1 MPPRRPALPSMAF
14 AALPPSL
21 SAGSPSSKVAI
32 DDRRRRF
39 PIIPSAPRPL
49 PPPFAF
55 ISIVMSPVDINAA
68 ALEHL
73 ESMATLHPDLS
84 GRYQNLVDLYQR
96 KLWHQLTMATLDFVS
111 DPSVTLRTTATG
123 TNSYLVL
130 FDRVILPIDKRL
142 NQLSLTRIASA
153 VSFSLLDDPPY
164 RDGVAAR
171 AILENALEKRERLGP
186 AATLYATSR
195 LGLLGL
201 TILARGGEALTTESS
216 VRALEEVRGYID
228 GNRSALSEL
237 ADTESEA
244 AVVHSA
250 FYETA
255 MTYRKAVGPPEAYYR
270 EAIQYVSYTTLS
282 ELSPDEWYHLAIDIS
297 LAALTGEGVFNF
309 GEIST
314 APALRC
320 LEGTESGY
328 LVELLNAGAR
338 GDVIGFQRIADANV
352 DAIRMQPSLVSRSD
366 AVKEKITLLALVN
379 MIFERP
385 SLERTLSFED
395 IADRVVVPVDQVEW
409 VIMRALSLKLIK
421 GTMDEVDQTVDV
433 HWVMP
438 RVLDNAQMSELATR
452 FGEWAVKVSKTKDY
466 MLEHTGALLNQ

>member
-1 MPPRRPALPSMAF
+1 
-14 AALPPSL
+14 
-21 SAGSPSSKVAI
+21 
-32 DDRRRRF
+32 
-39 PIIPSAPRPL
+39 
-49 PPPFAF
+49 
-55 ISIVMSPVDINAA
+55 MSPADITVV

-73 ESMATLHPDLS
+73 EAMATLHPDLS
-84 GRYQNLVDLYQR
+84 EQYNNLVGLYQR
-96 KLWHQLTMATLDFVS
+96 KLWHQLTVGTLEFVS
-111 DPSVTLRTTATG
+111 HPTSTLRTTAEG
-123 TNSYLVL
+123 INSYLAL
-130 FDRVILPIDKRL
+130 FDKVILPIDKKL
-142 NQLSLTRIASA
+142 NPLTLARIASA
-153 VSFSLLDDPPY
+153 VAFSLLDDPPY
-164 RDGVAAR
+164 RDGLAAR
-171 AILENALEKRERLGP
+171 AILENFLEKRDRLGP
-186 AATLYATSR
+186 AAILYAESR

-201 TILARGGEALTTESS
+201 TLLARSGEALSTETSI
-216 VRALEEVRGYID
+216 VALEATKELVTK
-228 GNRSALSEL
+228 NRHILAEL

-270 EAIQYVSYTTLS
+270 EAIQFVAYTSLNDLS
-282 ELSPDEWYHLAIDIS
+282 QAERFHLATDLS

-309 GEIST
+309 GEVVA
-314 APALRC
+314 APALQY
-320 LEGTESGY
+320 LEGTELYY
-328 LVELLNAGAR
+328 LVELLSAGAR
-338 GDVIGFQRIADANV
+338 GDVLGFQRVADAHAS
-352 DAIRMQPSLVSRSD
+352 AIQMQPSLVSRAE

-395 IADRVVVPVDQVEW
+395 IADRVVVPLDQVEW

-421 GTMDEVDQTVDV
+421 GTMDQVDQTVDV

-438 RVLDNAQMSELATR
+438 RVLDNKQMSELATR

>member
-1 MPPRRPALPSMAF
+1 
-14 AALPPSL
+14 
-21 SAGSPSSKVAI
+21 
-32 DDRRRRF
+32 
-39 PIIPSAPRPL
+39 
-49 PPPFAF
+49 
-55 ISIVMSPVDINAA
+55 MSPVDITAA
-68 ALEHL
+68 ALEHF

-84 GRYQNLVDLYQR
+84 ERYQNLVNLYQR
-96 KLWHQLTMATLDFVS
+96 KLWHQLTMSTLDFVS

-130 FDRVILPIDKRL
+130 FDKVILPIDKRL
-142 NQLSLTRIASA
+142 NQLTLTRIASA
-153 VSFSLLDDPPY
+153 VAFSLLDDPPY

-171 AILENALEKRERLGP
+171 AILENVLEKRERLGP
-186 AATLYATSR
+186 AAALYAESR

-216 VRALEEVRGYID
+216 LKSLEEVKGSID
-228 GNRSALSEL
+228 GNRSILSEL

-270 EAIQYVSYTTLS
+270 EAIKYVSYTTLS
-282 ELSPDEWYHLAIDIS
+282 ELTPDEWYHLATDIS

-320 LEGTESGY
+320 LEGTESHY
-328 LVELLNAGAR
+328 LVELLSAGAR
-338 GDVIGFQRIADANV
+338 GDVVGFQRVADANA
-352 DAIRMQPSLVSRSD
+352 DAIRMQPSLVSRAD

-395 IADRVVVPVDQVEW
+395 IADRVVLPVDQVEW
-409 VIMRALSLKLIK
+409 VIMRALSLKLIR
-421 GTMDEVDQTVDV
+421 GTMDQVDQTVDV

-452 FGEWAVKVSKTKDY
+452 IGEWAVKVSKTKDY